1 MSHSKTLETR
11 RKKGKVKKTLAREAK
26 IAEKLKKQG
35 ATPAKATAKTA

>member
-26 IAEKLKKQG
+26 LADKLKKQ
-35 ATPAKATAKTA
+35 AAKPVASVAAKA